1 MKFHV
6 IETGKFKLDGGAM
19 FGIVPKSI
27 WNRLNPADDHN
38 LCTWS
43 MRCLLVE
50 HDDRLILVDT
60 GMGDK
65 QDAKFKSYFHPHGD
79 DELISSIRSKGFKPE
94 QITDVFIT
102 HMHFDHVG
110 GAVKYDETGKLVPTF
125 PHAKYWT
132 SKQHYNWALHS
143 NIREKASFLHENF
156 VPLQEACVLEFM
168 DAAPGAEYK
177 WMDRISF
184 RYYYGHTEAMMLPEF
199 IMDNGKKLIYMA
211 DLLPSVGHLRLPYV
225 MAYDIRPMTTLDE
238 RKFFWDYASSEGSY
252 LFLEHDPVN
261 EVFSI
266 AKDSKG
272 NHIAGEIKALS
283 DI

>member
-1 MKFHV
+1 MKCHV

-27 WNRLNPADDHN
+27 WNRLNPADEHN

-50 HDDRLILVDT
+50 HSDRLILVDT

-110 GAVKYDETGKLVPTF
+110 GAVKYDENNNLVPTF
-125 PHAKYWT
+125 PKAKYWT
-132 SKQHYNWALHS
+132 SKKHYDWALNS
-143 NIREKASFLHENF
+143 NIREKASFLQENF
-156 VPLQEACVLEFM
+156 VPLKDAGVLEFL
-168 DAAPGAEYK
+168 DTDKGEYE
-177 WMDRISF
+177 WMDRIRF
-184 RYYYGHTEAMMLPEF
+184 RYYFGHTEAMMLPEF
-199 IMDNGKKLIYMA
+199 TMDNGKKLIYMA

-225 MAYDIRPMTTLDE
+225 MAYDIRPMNTLEE
-238 RKFFWDYASSEGSY
+238 RSYFYDYASSEGSY

-261 EVFSI
+261 EVLSI
-266 AKDSKG
+266 IKDEKG
-272 NHIAGEIKALS
+272 NHGVGEILKLN

>member
-27 WNRLNPADDHN
+27 WNRLNPADEHN

-50 HDDRLILVDT
+50 YQDRLILVDT

-65 QDAKFKSYFHPHGD
+65 QDAKFKSYFHPHGNE
-79 DELISSIRSKGFKPE
+79 ELIQSLIGKGFKPE
-94 QITDVFIT
+94 DITDVFIT

-110 GAVKYDETGKLVPTF
+110 GAVKYDGEGKLIPTF
-125 PHAKYWT
+125 PNAKYWT
-132 SKQHYNWALHS
+132 TKKHYNWAINS
-143 NIREKASFLHENF
+143 NMREKASFLKENF
-156 VPLQEACVLEFM
+156 VPLKEAGVLEFL
-168 DAAPGAEYK
+168 DASKDEYE
-177 WMDRISF
+177 WMDRIRF
-184 RYYYGHTEAMMLPEF
+184 RFYYGHTEAMMLPEF

-211 DLLPSVGHLRLPYV
+211 DLLPSVAHLRLPYI
-225 MAYDIRPMTTLDE
+225 MSYDIRPMNTLDE
-238 RKFFWDYASSEGSY
+238 RSFFYDYASSEGSY

-261 EVFSI
+261 EVLTI
-266 AKDSKG
+266 IKDEKG
-272 NHIAGEIKALS
+272 NHVAGELFNLTQI
-283 DI
+283 

>member
-1 MKFHV
+1 MKCHV

-27 WNRLNPADDHN
+27 WNRLNPADEHN

-50 HDDRLILVDT
+50 HSDRLILVDT

-110 GAVKYDETGKLVPTF
+110 GAVKYDENNNLVPTF
-125 PHAKYWT
+125 PKAKYWT
-132 SKQHYNWALHS
+132 SKKHYDWALNS
-143 NIREKASFLHENF
+143 NIREKASFLQENF
-156 VPLQEACVLEFM
+156 VPLKDAGVLEFL
-168 DAAPGAEYK
+168 DTDKGEYE
-177 WMDRISF
+177 WMDRIRF
-184 RYYYGHTEAMMLPEF
+184 RYYFGHTEAMMLPEF
-199 IMDNGKKLIYMA
+199 TMDNGKKLIYMA

-225 MAYDIRPMTTLDE
+225 MAYDIRPMNTLEE
-238 RKFFWDYASSEGSY
+238 RSYFYDYASSEGSY

-261 EVFSI
+261 EVFTI
-266 AKDSKG
+266 IKDEKG
-272 NHIAGEIKALS
+272 NHGVGEILKLN